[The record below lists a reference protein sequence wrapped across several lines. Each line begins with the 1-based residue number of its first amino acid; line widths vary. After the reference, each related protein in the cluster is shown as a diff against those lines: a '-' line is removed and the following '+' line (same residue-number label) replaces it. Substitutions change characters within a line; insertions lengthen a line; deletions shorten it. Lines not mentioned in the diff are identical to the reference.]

1 MAHSHTS
8 RSLNPIPGNW
18 FRQLEIDRPRRKCN
32 ICAPGDWNPQVWSD
46 TETMSCQLLALEPTF
61 RDIAKLVTL
70 VFGCLVIL
78 GGLMGYVI
86 AKSVPSLI
94 MGGLFGLALIGVW
107 AAGQQ
112 GWKLEPEAAAALAG
126 VLFL

>member
-1 MAHSHTS
+1 
-8 RSLNPIPGNW
+8 
-18 FRQLEIDRPRRKCN
+18 
-32 ICAPGDWNPQVWSD
+32 
-46 TETMSCQLLALEPTF
+46 MSYQFLAMEANL

-70 VFGCLVIL
+70 VFGCLVLL

-112 GWKLEPEAAAALAG
+112 GWKLEPEAGAALAAVLLAFFGLRFLKKKKFMPTGLLAIFSLIVLG
-126 VLFL
+126 VKVAAIVADKR